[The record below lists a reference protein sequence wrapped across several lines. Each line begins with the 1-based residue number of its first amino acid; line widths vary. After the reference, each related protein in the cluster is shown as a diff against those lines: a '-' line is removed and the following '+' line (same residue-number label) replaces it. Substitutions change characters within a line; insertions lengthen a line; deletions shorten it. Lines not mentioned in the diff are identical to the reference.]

1 MSTEIKDGIIIQA
14 KFIRETK
21 DSYYLDCEGDLV
33 WFPKS
38 QVNFNQEKESVE
50 VPRWLIKKTF
60 PNEQH

>member
-21 DSYYLDCEGDLV
+21 DS
-33 WFPKS
+33 
-38 QVNFNQEKESVE
+38 VE
-50 VPRWLIKKTF
+50 VPRWLMKRTF